1 MSAAAAG
8 KLAADNPQATV
19 VAVVA
24 AGAVIYLIASKFIGT
39 GAGLLRD
46 AGGEL
51 KKGAKFVTREAG
63 EFADFAEDKAEDAV
77 RGAKKAGTYVSRSA
91 RKASKEA
98 VKDTKSALRGAK
110 RAVTKNRVTRGAKK
124 TAKKAKK
131 AAGKAKRAF
140 GRIFG

>member
-24 AGAVIYLIASKFIGT
+24 AGAVIYLIASKMIGEGT
-39 GAGLLRD
+39 DLIRD
-46 AGGEL
+46 AGKEV
-51 KKGAKFVTREAG
+51 KKGAKFVAREAG

-77 RGAKKAGTYVSRSA
+77 RGAKKSGAYVSRTA
-91 RKASKEA
+91 RRASKEA
-98 VKDTKSALRGAK
+98 IKDTKSALRGAK

-124 TAKKAKK
+124 AGGKAKK
-131 AAGKAKRAF
+131 ASKKAKRAF